1 MSLNIDKCQVL
12 SICHGKSSKVTFDY
26 GLRTVNNSF
35 TKLNHVSVIK
45 DLGVFVDSDL
55 NFSTHISEKIT
66 MAFKMLGVIRHS
78 FVNIDKSTFSLLYK
92 VQ

>member
-12 SICHGKSSKVTFDY
+12 SISHGKSNKVTFDY

-35 TKLNHVSVIK
+35 TKLKHVSVIK

-55 NFSTHISEKIT
+55 NFSTHVS
-66 MAFKMLGVIRHS
+66 H
-78 FVNIDKSTFSLLYK
+78 
-92 VQ
+92 Q